1 MGTLAYLVRCF
12 AVLLVI
18 SPWSTPTPPC
28 ASLPPFAPPRGG
40 PRGPSSPR
48 PYERPACAPP
58 YHDGERPAEPGARV
72 PDALRPLEARVSGR
86 GRLRASVSV
95 RAFGV
100 PAAPRAMRRRH
111 PAASSLSCPS
121 AVAPASPPHGRPCS
135 GRWRSLA
142 SSTAHRACR
151 LGYDASPREQT
162 HQPGWWGACPSA
174 WPRAPA

>member
-1 MGTLAYLVRCF
+1 MGTLPYLVRCF

-48 PYERPACAPP
+48 P
-58 YHDGERPAEPGARV
+58 HGG
-72 PDALRPLEARVSGR
+72 PLEARASGR

-95 RAFGV
+95 RASGV

-111 PAASSLSCPS
+111 SAASSLSCPS
-121 AVAPASPPHGRPCS
+121 AVAPASPPHG
-135 GRWRSLA
+135 
-142 SSTAHRACR
+142 
-151 LGYDASPREQT
+151 
-162 HQPGWWGACPSA
+162 
-174 WPRAPA
+174 